1 VIGEFGGASRSLF
14 ETVRAFPPGEVEAV
28 FVTARGS
35 VLRFFSQLGRVIS
48 AWGVSKLDHTRYGY
62 YRGMRWLILVR
73 EIAYLPATL
82 RALRRARA
90 VGTRVDIVHLNEF
103 SGLPVLWLARRWLA
117 PAATVVH
124 VRSLANENSGL
135 ARTRWVHRELR
146 RASAVVAIDQNV
158 RSTLPADLRVDVI
171 HNAFSPSTAD
181 HPDPAVELALTR
193 LRPESFKVG
202 FVGNLLR
209 VKGIDE
215 LIAAAHLTVKRGI
228 DVEFIVVGGDARTSR
243 GPIAW
248 ILRQLGM
255 QQDRSAQVEQEIA
268 RLDLGDRVH
277 MLGFTASIAR
287 VYRCMD
293 VLCFPS
299 HYDAPGRPIFEAAF
313 FGVPSIVAV
322 REPRADTLVHGVTG
336 LAFTPGSAEELADA
350 IERLARNVQSGAT
363 HGSGGQGHGRG
374 KLQCH
379 AQCGTI
385 AEGISPRAGTE
396 RLTGTPER
404 IRGCIAKRSY
414 PRRRSA
420 GHREWQAYR

>member
-1 VIGEFGGASRSLF
+1 LAEPIRVLYLHVIGEFGGASRSLF
-14 ETVRAFPPGEVEAV
+14 EAVRAFPPDEVEAV

-35 VLRFFSQLGRVIS
+35 VLQFFSRLGRVIS

-62 YRGMRWLILVR
+62 YRGMRWLILIR
-73 EIAYLPATL
+73 EIAYFPATL
-82 RALRRARA
+82 WALRRARA
-90 VGTRVDIVHLNEF
+90 LGTRVDIVHLNEF

-146 RASAVVAIDQNV
+146 RASAVVAIDLSV

-209 VKGIDE
+209 VKGIEE

-228 DVEFIVVGGDARTSR
+228 DVEFIIVGGDARTSR

-268 RLDLGDRVH
+268 RLGLGDRVH

-336 LAFTPGSAEELADA
+336 LAFTPGSAVELADA
-350 IERLARNVQSGAT
+350 IEKLARDVQLARRMGAAAKAMAEENFNAT
-363 HGSGGQGHGRG
+363 RNAGQ
-374 KLQCH
+374 LL
-379 AQCGTI
+379 
-385 AEGISPRAGTE
+385 EV
-396 RLTGTPER
+396 
-404 IRGCIAKRSY
+404 Y
-414 PRRRSA
+414 RRVLESND
-420 GHREWQAYR
+420 